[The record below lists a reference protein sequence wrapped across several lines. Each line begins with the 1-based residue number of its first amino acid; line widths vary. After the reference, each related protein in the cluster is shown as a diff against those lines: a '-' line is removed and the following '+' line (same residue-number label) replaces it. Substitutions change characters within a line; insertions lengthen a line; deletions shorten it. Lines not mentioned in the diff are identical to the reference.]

1 MPNQHSVA
9 FTLDL
14 LLDRRLFSHIA
25 FSVYSFWFQPNVGT
39 NCRSDFACKM
49 TQVPPESNR
58 NRERG
63 ETIDAYKQIQHM
75 LDADTFSRYK
85 WSTISISYTITW
97 TLAIG
102 NCSFGLIRKHCFG
115 YMYAHLIAYCAYSKL
130 FALLQCFPCAHRE
143 RESGSINWDKH
154 FDLFN
159 WNPDEKPV
167 HSSFQLLL
175 LLFCLLFF
183 LTVLYFFHALASP
196 LFFRINIK

>member
-1 MPNQHSVA
+1 MACQINILWHLHLTFCLIVAYFHISLSRFIHFDFNQMWVQTA
-9 FTLDL
+9 DPILRAKWLKFLPKAT
-14 LLDRRLFSHIA
+14 
-25 FSVYSFWFQPNVGT
+25 
-39 NCRSDFACKM
+39 
-49 TQVPPESNR
+49 
-58 NRERG
+58 

-115 YMYAHLIAYCAYSKL
+115 YMYAHLIAYCACSKL
-130 FALLQCFPCAHRE
+130 FALLQCFPRAHRE
-143 RESGSINWDKH
+143 RESGSINWDKL
-154 FDLFN
+154 FYLFN